1 MKFGFG
7 CRIQSLVFTFL
18 VVSQRA
24 NGAQSSFFY
33 VRLMEFEAMLFKSAA
48 PKRKRPRPVKY
59 EDENPSIFTVQ
70 SSPISSTTKLLSDQP
85 AETETSS
92 PNLEKNPASAG
103 ENGGVS
109 YDLAHSYTVPA
120 SSEAQPES
128 IKLEGN
134 HVSDSK
140 LASEKSDGQ
149 DLEMSKEESK
159 SPKKDSPG
167 RRLDDYREDMTVTKA

>member
-1 MKFGFG
+1 
-7 CRIQSLVFTFL
+7 
-18 VVSQRA
+18 
-24 NGAQSSFFY
+24 
-33 VRLMEFEAMLFKSAA
+33 MEFEAILLESAA

-70 SSPISSTTKLLSDQP
+70 SSPISSTTTKLPSDQP
-85 AETETSS
+85 AEIETSS
-92 PNLEKNPASAG
+92 PNLEKNPGSAA

-109 YDLAHSYTVPA
+109 YDLAHSHPVPA

-140 LASEKSDGQ
+140 LTSDKSDGH
-149 DLEMSKEESK
+149 DLEMSREEPK